1 MKIAKFAAVIA
12 LLGMLTG
19 CAGTRGMIGNEKVCT
34 NDYLLG
40 VVSITE
46 MISPCGGKND

>member
-1 MKIAKFAAVIA
+1 MKFAKMTAVLVAVVA
-12 LLGMLTG
+12 LSG

-40 VVSITE
+40 VISITE
-46 MISPCGGKND
+46 MVSPCGGNE